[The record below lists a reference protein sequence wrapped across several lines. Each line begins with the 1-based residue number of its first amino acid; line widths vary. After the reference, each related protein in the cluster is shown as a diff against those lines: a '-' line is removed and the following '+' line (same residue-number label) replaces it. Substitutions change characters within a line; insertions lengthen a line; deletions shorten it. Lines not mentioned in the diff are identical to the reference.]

1 MLKEILFY
9 IVVVVGNV
17 IQTATGFAGTMIM
30 MPPSIRLVG
39 IETAKPVLAVYAVAV
54 SLFLFIRERRHI
66 NWREFFKIII
76 LMMVGMAVG
85 VAAERAASFR
95 LLTVIYGVFLIGY
108 TLFKAFAGGRKMGL
122 PEWLAVAVI
131 IAAGALQ
138 SIFLS
143 GGALLVVYAAGALP
157 DKDEFRATLAPV
169 WVVLNTVLI
178 LTYLR
183 GGLFVGETVKIGLIG
198 LLPLAL
204 GIIIG
209 NLLHRKIPQRSF
221 TRLTFVLLLIN
232 GVALLFK

>member
-95 LLTVIYGVFLIGY
+95 LL
-108 TLFKAFAGGRKMGL
+108 
-122 PEWLAVAVI
+122 
-131 IAAGALQ
+131 
-138 SIFLS
+138 
-143 GGALLVVYAAGALP
+143 
-157 DKDEFRATLAPV
+157 
-169 WVVLNTVLI
+169 
-178 LTYLR
+178 
-183 GGLFVGETVKIGLIG
+183 
-198 LLPLAL
+198 
-204 GIIIG
+204 
-209 NLLHRKIPQRSF
+209 
-221 TRLTFVLLLIN
+221 
-232 GVALLFK
+232 